1 MIMDYIRIKSTSQ
14 RVNESASRGTE
25 SQSRK
30 VTEPTANCQQ
40 PTANDIRE
48 LLKDWIKL
56 YPDSF
61 APDVEFK
68 IYQIEDGD
76 IIIQLHEDMSSLAV
90 SLLVLY
96 LETTR
101 QQVNETTSIDS
112 ESQRRRDAK
121 SVSELI
127 SQSSIANSQQPIA
140 YITIDDTEVLLKQ
153 NIGKRAMLF
162 CESTRQQVN
171 ETTSR
176 DTETQRR
183 RDAKSVSEL
192 ISQSSIANSQ
202 QPISNSQWPTSVRFI
217 LEDNY
222 VLDYDFERKPQP
234 VKDSGLQFEEMK
246 FALSDDYEVVR
257 VGDVIKKK
265 IDEVLESEELTPKKM
280 MWYLICGAVGLAIG
294 MLIVYLTGM

>member
-1 MIMDYIRIKSTSQ
+1 MIMDYIRIKTTSQ
-14 RVNESASRGTE
+14 RVNELASRGTE
-25 SQSRK
+25 SQSSK

-56 YPDSF
+56 SPDSF

-153 NIGKRAMLF
+153 NIGKRAMVF

-171 ETTSR
+171 ETTSK
-176 DTETQRR
+176 DSESQRR

-202 QPISNSQWPTSVRFI
+202 WPTSVKFL

-265 IDEVLESEELTPKKM
+265 IDEVLEPEELTPKKM

-294 MLIVYLTGM
+294 MLIVYLTGL

>member
-1 MIMDYIRIKSTSQ
+1 MIMDYIRIKTTSQ

-127 SQSSIANSQQPIA
+127 SQSSIANRQQPIA

-153 NIGKRAMLF
+153 NIGKRAMVF

-176 DTETQRR
+176 DTETQ
-183 RDAKSVSEL
+183 
-192 ISQSSIANSQ
+192 SQQPIANSQ
-202 QPISNSQWPTSVRFI
+202 QPIANSQQPTANSQWPTSVRFI

-265 IDEVLESEELTPKKM
+265 IDEVLEPEELTPKKM

>member
-1 MIMDYIRIKSTSQ
+1 MDYIRIKTTSRDSETQ
-14 RVNESASRGTE
+14 SLRDATSSSVSSSVSESVS
-25 SQSRK
+25 
-30 VTEPTANCQQ
+30 
-40 PTANDIRE
+40 TANDIKE

-96 LETTR
+96 LESMR
-101 QQVNETTSIDS
+101 QRDNETTSIDS
-112 ESQRRRDAK
+112 ESQSLRDAK
-121 SVSELI
+121 LVSKSESVSELI

-162 CESTRQQVN
+162 CEST
-171 ETTSR
+171 
-176 DTETQRR
+176 
-183 RDAKSVSEL
+183 
-192 ISQSSIANSQ
+192 SQ
-202 QPISNSQWPTSVRFI
+202 QPTAVRFL
-217 LEDNY
+217 LENNY

-234 VKDSGLQFEEMK
+234 VKDSRLQFEEME
-246 FALSDDYEVVR
+246 FVLPDDYEVVK

-265 IDEVLESEELTPKKM
+265 IDELLETEELTPKKM
-280 MWYLICGAVGLAIG
+280 LWYLVCGAVGLAIG
-294 MLIVYLTGM
+294 LLIVYFTGMRLC

>member
-14 RVNESASRGTE
+14 QVNKSTSRGTE

-30 VTEPTANCQQ
+30 DTEPTV
-40 PTANDIRE
+40 NDIKE

-68 IYQIEDGD
+68 VYQLEDGD
-76 IIIQLHEDMSSLAV
+76 VIIQLHEDMSSLAV

-96 LETTR
+96 LESTRQQVNETTSRDTETQSQQPIANSQQPIAYITIDDTEVLLKQNIGKRAMVFCESTR

-127 SQSSIANSQQPIA
+127 SQSSIANSQQP
-140 YITIDDTEVLLKQ
+140 
-153 NIGKRAMLF
+153 
-162 CESTRQQVN
+162 
-171 ETTSR
+171 
-176 DTETQRR
+176 
-183 RDAKSVSEL
+183 
-192 ISQSSIANSQ
+192 
-202 QPISNSQWPTSVRFI
+202 TSVKFL

-234 VKDSGLQFEEMK
+234 VKDSGFQFEEIE
-246 FALSDDYEVVR
+246 LSLPDDYEVVR
-257 VGDVIKKK
+257 VGNVIKKK
-265 IDEVLESEELTPKKM
+265 IDEVLETEGLTLKKM

-294 MLIVYLTGM
+294 VLIVYLTGM

>member
-14 RVNESASRGTE
+14 RVNESTSQRVE

-30 VTEPTANCQQ
+30 DTEPTV
-40 PTANDIRE
+40 NDIKE

-68 IYQIEDGD
+68 VYQLEDGD
-76 IIIQLHEDMSSLAV
+76 IIIQIHEDMSSLAV

-96 LETTR
+96 LESTR

-153 NIGKRAMLF
+153 NIGKRAMVF

-176 DTETQRR
+176 DTETQ
-183 RDAKSVSEL
+183 
-192 ISQSSIANSQ
+192 SQQPTANSQQPIANSQ
-202 QPISNSQWPTSVRFI
+202 QPTSVKFL

-234 VKDSGLQFEEMK
+234 VKNSGFQFEEIE
-246 FALSDDYEVVR
+246 LSLPDDCEVVR

-265 IDEVLESEELTPKKM
+265 IDEVLETEGLTPKKM

-294 MLIVYLTGM
+294 VLIVYLTGM